1 MFDTLISMIKE
12 FIIAYIQENWI
23 DIIKKVT
30 ISVVVFIGIYILL
43 NIVINKIEMKIQDH
57 EIQYDKYTKRLS
69 HLIWKII
76 YTVWLIF
83 NILIV
88 CEIMWIDVSLLMAWI
103 SLWIWFA
110 METMIW
116 NVISGFF
123 ILTNKKFKIWDFVEV
138 LWNINTRWTIEEIN
152 LKHTIIRWIDQ
163 RRLVIPNS
171 IMSSTTMKTLKTED
185 LIRCDLNLS
194 LPRHVN
200 VEQVKQLITDTTNSY
215 ENTEHKEYTNT
226 FIGNFDDNWYNFHTV
241 YFIDPKKCSA
251 MIAWSSIR
259 KELIKVFKKYGISNP
274 YKHMVATIQK

>member
-1 MFDTLISMIKE
+1 MWHTFIWMIKE
-12 FIIAYIQENWI
+12 FIIVYISENWL

-30 ISVVVFIGIYILL
+30 ISVVVFISIYLLL
-43 NIVINKIEMKIQDH
+43 NVIIHKIETKIQDH

-88 CEIMWIDVSLLMAWI
+88 CEIMWIDVTLLMAWI

-116 NVISGFF
+116 NVISWFF
-123 ILTNKKFKIWDFVEV
+123 ILTNKKFKIWDFVEI
-138 LWNINTRWTIEEIN
+138 LWSINTRGTIEEIN

-163 RRLVIPNS
+163 RRLLIPNS
-171 IMSSTTMKTLKTED
+171 IMANTTMKTLKSED
-185 LIRCDLNLS
+185 LIRCDIDLS

-200 VEQVKQLITDTTNSY
+200 VEQVKKLITDTTNNY

-226 FIGNFDDNWYNFHTV
+226 FIESFSDNWYNFHTV
-241 YFIDPKKCSA
+241 YFVDPKKCSA
-251 MIAWSSIR
+251 MVAWSAIR
-259 KELIKVFKKYGISNP
+259 KELSKVFKKYGISNP
-274 YKHMVATIQK
+274 YKHLIAEINK